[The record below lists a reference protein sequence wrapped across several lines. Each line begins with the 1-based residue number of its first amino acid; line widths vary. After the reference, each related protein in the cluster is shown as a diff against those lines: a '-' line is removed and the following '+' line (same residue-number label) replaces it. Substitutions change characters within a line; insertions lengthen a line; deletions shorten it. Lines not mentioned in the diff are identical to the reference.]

1 MRFGEVD
8 IPEDLNY
15 TQKHLWVRT
24 QDQLCTLGWTDYIQK
39 NAGDVNYVEL
49 PPKGTATEIDDDF
62 GTIETS
68 KWVDRLYS
76 PIKGRVMETNDEVVK
91 NPELVNKAPFTQ
103 GWFIKVEMQSETD
116 SQGLM
121 SPAEYLEYIKECEEQ

>member
-15 TQKHLWVRT
+15 TQKHLWIRI
-24 QDQLCTLGWTDYIQK
+24 QDKLCTLGWTDYIQK

-49 PPKGTATEIDDDF
+49 PPKGMATEIDDDF

-76 PIKGRVMETNDEVVK
+76 PIKGRVMETNDDVVK

-121 SPAEYLEYIKECEEQ
+121 SPAEYLDYIKTCEEQ

>member
-76 PIKGRVMETNDEVVK
+76 PIKGRVIEANDDVVK

>member
-15 TQKHLWVRT
+15 TQKHLWIRI
-24 QDQLCTLGWTDYIQK
+24 QDKLCTLGWTDYIQK

-49 PPKGTATEIDDDF
+49 PPKGMATEIDDDF

-76 PIKGRVMETNDEVVK
+76 PIKGRVIETNDDVVK

-116 SQGLM
+116 LQGLM
-121 SPAEYLEYIKECEEQ
+121 SPAEYLDYIKTCEEQ

>member
-76 PIKGRVMETNDEVVK
+76 PIKGRVMETNDDVVK

-121 SPAEYLEYIKECEEQ
+121 SPAEYLEYIKKCEEH

>member
-1 MRFGEVD
+1 MRFEEVD

-15 TQKHLWVRT
+15 TQKHLWVRI
-24 QDQLCTLGWTDYIQK
+24 QDKLCTLGWTDYIQK

-76 PIKGRVMETNDEVVK
+76 PIKGRVMETNDDVVK